1 MLLLACDFWAVKNIT
16 GRLLVGLRWWNEID
30 EEGNN
35 MWVFEA
41 HPSRVVNQV
50 DSRVFWT
57 TLYVTPAIWVLLGF
71 ITLIRLRWSW
81 LLTVA
86 MALSMTSANLV
97 GYSKAHSK
105 QTNNKSGYALPG
117 SGLVQ
122 GFVGNLVT
130 SRITGFF
137 GGGNS
142 NNSGGFAGFGR

>member
-1 MLLLACDFWAVKNIT
+1 SAHPVALIFHLLFRTLAILAYILGGLFSDSFIMLFVVIMLLLACDFWAVKNIT

-50 DSRVFWT
+50 DSRIFWT

-97 GYSKAHSK
+97 GYSK
-105 QTNNKSGYALPG
+105 
-117 SGLVQ
+117 
-122 GFVGNLVT
+122 
-130 SRITGFF
+130 
-137 GGGNS
+137 
-142 NNSGGFAGFGR
+142 